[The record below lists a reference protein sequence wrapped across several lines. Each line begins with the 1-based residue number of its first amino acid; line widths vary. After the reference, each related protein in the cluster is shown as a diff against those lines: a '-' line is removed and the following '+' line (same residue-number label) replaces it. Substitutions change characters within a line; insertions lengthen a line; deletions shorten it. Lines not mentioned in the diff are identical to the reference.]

1 MLKESQRKKIRTL
14 YFLYT
19 LDKMCIHSYSAA
31 VENIM
36 SNDGFSG

>member
-1 MLKESQRKKIRTL
+1 MFNESQRKKIRTL

-19 LDKMCIHSYSAA
+19 LDKMCIYSYSAA
-31 VENIM
+31 IDNAV